1 MRQDVRDFCH
11 RYGLRLPIL
20 QAPMAGAC
28 PPELAVAVAEAGGM
42 GGAGVVLDHPD
53 RIAEW
58 TRQFRAGSAGAVQL
72 NTWIPDPPNEDR
84 ARVDAAATFLT
95 RFGTAAPAGSPGPD
109 FGEQC
114 EAMLAARPTVVSS
127 IMGLFEPGYVRRL
140 HEHGIALVRLRHHS
154 RRGARRPGSRRRRGR
169 RPGHGGG
176 RPPRQ
181 LRPRRRGEGHCR
193 TLRAAPAVR
202 RPPRRSDHR
211 TGGIA
216 DGRSVAAALT
226 LGATAVQVGTA
237 LLRSPEA
244 AIDPRGQ
251 RRWSA
256 SRLSA
261 RSPPAPTPVGWGAP
275 FPRPTCWPGRSPAHR
290 APHRIRSNAN
300 SSAAG
305 ARAPERSR
313 PCQPL
318 GRAGRRDGH
327 RRTRERHRHAHVG
340 RSTPPPALTGTA
352 VAASKAVD
360 GNCPPPARARP
371 PSARLLRSP
380 SPAGPRAADWP
391 RRHLPRGVSCCAI
404 RGRHARGAA
413 PLQPAPTMQPRR
425 TGSGR
430 VSSQWAMIGSTIR
443 HTARPRPS
451 G

>member
-140 HEHGIALVRLRHHS
+140 HEQGHCVVRLRHHS

-181 LRPRRRGEGHCR
+181 LRSGRRRDGHCR

-211 TGGIA
+211 HGRDLRRAQRRRRAHAGRHGGS
-216 DGRSVAAALT
+216 DRHCAAAVP
-226 LGATAVQVGTA
+226 GGSD
-237 LLRSPEA
+237 RS
-244 AIDPRGQ
+244 RCGQ
-251 RRWSA
+251 RRWPT
-256 SRLSA
+256 SRPSA
-261 RSPPAPTPVGWGAP
+261 RSPPAPTPDGWGAP

-290 APHRIRSNAN
+290 ARHRIRSNAN

-305 ARAPERSR
+305 AKAARTVSTVPTSGPGR
-313 PCQPL
+313 PP
-318 GRAGRRDGH
+318 RW
-327 RRTRERHRHAHVG
+327 
-340 RSTPPPALTGTA
+340 PPPNPR
-352 VAASKAVD
+352 ASSSRAC
-360 GNCPPPARARP
+360 GARP
-371 PSARLLRSP
+371 FASCPDRQGCCGVESRGSD
-380 SPAGPRAADWP
+380 SN
-391 RRHLPRGVSCCAI
+391 RR
-404 RGRHARGAA
+404 
-413 PLQPAPTMQPRR
+413 PT
-425 TGSGR
+425 
-430 VSSQWAMIGSTIR
+430 A
-443 HTARPRPS
+443 
-451 G
+451 